1 MSGYRPWRDVR
12 GRLLLVVLTAVV
24 VAIAATLFGFN
35 RLFTE
40 SSTRNA
46 NALVRG
52 RAASALA
59 GVRVVNG
66 KVRLQESSA
75 DAQLDGLV
83 WVFSSGRVVEKPR
96 AEQASVDL
104 AARGL
109 AGGRSRFRDIPDADI
124 RLFAVPVMSDGLRRG
139 TVVAGISLTPYEQTQ
154 ATALWGS
161 VLLGAVL
168 LLVVGI
174 ASWWLL
180 ASALRPVGRMTE
192 QAALWSERELDRR
205 FNLGP
210 PHDEL
215 TRLGATLD
223 GLLDRLGASLRHER
237 RFSAELSH
245 ELRTPLAR
253 IIAEAELALRRER
266 KTPEYRDALGDVLRN
281 ARQVAKIVD
290 ALFAAAR
297 HEASG
302 VSGTADAFAVATNVA
317 TSCEPLA
324 LQSGVTIHVEPP
336 VASIRLGV
344 DGDLAERI
352 LHPVVE
358 NACRYGAA
366 TVRISLARIDGRVL
380 FTIHDDGSGVG
391 HDEHATIF
399 EPGTQG
405 SAGRTEGNGAGL
417 GLALA
422 RRLARS
428 ASGEVETRAGDQ
440 GGSFVVDLPGG

>member
-1 MSGYRPWRDVR
+1 MSGHRFWRDVR
-12 GRLLLVVLTAVV
+12 GRLLIVVLTAVV
-24 VAIAATLFGFN
+24 IAIAAIIFGFN
-35 RLFTE
+35 RLFTD
-40 SSTRNA
+40 SSTRDA
-46 NALVRG
+46 NALLRG

-59 GVRVVNG
+59 GVQVVNG
-66 KVRLQESSA
+66 KVRIRESSA
-75 DAQLDGLV
+75 EAGLDGLV
-83 WVFSSGRVVEKPR
+83 WVFSDGRVIERPH
-96 AEQASVDL
+96 AGPAVDL
-104 AARGL
+104 AARQL
-109 AGGRSRFRDIPDADI
+109 AGGTSRLRDLPDSDI
-124 RLFAVPVMSDGLRRG
+124 RLFAEPIVSGGVRRG
-139 TVVAGISLTPYEQTQ
+139 TLVAGISLKPYEQTE
-154 ATALWGS
+154 ATALVDS

-168 LLVVGI
+168 LVVVGL
-174 ASWWLL
+174 AAWWLL

-192 QAALWSERELDRR
+192 QAALWSERDLDRR

-253 IIAEAELALRRER
+253 IIAEAELALLRER
-266 KTPEYRDALGDVLRN
+266 KAPEYREALGDVLRN
-281 ARQVAKIVD
+281 ARQVTTIID

-297 HEASG
+297 HEAEG
-302 VSGTADAFAVATNVA
+302 VSGTADALRVAANVA
-317 TSCEPLA
+317 ATCEPLA
-324 LQSGVTIHVEPP
+324 LQSGVTINVAPPSEP
-336 VASIRLGV
+336 VRVGV
-344 DGDLAERI
+344 DQDLAERI

-366 TVRISLARIDGRVL
+366 AVWISLARTDGRIL
-380 FTIHDDGSGVG
+380 FTVRDDGSGVS
-391 HDEHATIF
+391 HDEHTTIF
-399 EPGTQG
+399 EPGTRG

-428 ASGEVETRAGDQ
+428 ASGDVETRVGDQ
-440 GGSFVVDLPGG
+440 GGSFVVDLPAG